1 MYFPIGWPKAL
12 NLALPGESN
21 NIKHI
26 SFDAVKIL
34 LAAIGADF
42 LGVWYA
48 NPLVP
53 IVYYQRSVESVVSY
67 GENKFVI
74 WKPDSRQLVILTTGG
89 VLILYQVDFDASGNG
104 IFQQVDP
111 PTHSLKRDSAELFIK
126 ENIPKLNLKEICLIQ
141 LSSTVTTI
149 CCISL
154 TELLVATEKCEL
166 MRIHWSELESDQ
178 FGGSE
183 SIAGAINLRQIQF
196 FVNQQCN
203 LKTIPPVRPDSY
215 VASLE
220 YSPFIGGCAAVFSDR
235 RAAFLIANHLR
246 FEEENMHGL
255 WIPEVEDATACSVN
269 HKFRLLAYGRVNSD
283 VSVYGIED
291 TTGGL
296 EFSHRLSLNA
306 TVMPGTL
313 GAVNELKWSPDGCVL
328 VVAWENGGIALWS
341 TFGALLMSS
350 FSWDFGIHV
359 DLVHD
364 NPLCVSKM
372 EWSTEGYQIF
382 LTCKPKKTTE
392 KSTDEPFSNVCQ
404 LNFVKSALTM
414 NPCMTS
420 HPHILLQGDDTLYLN
435 QGDNLEKIY
444 FGGKFVFP
452 NNKSDANT
460 ETGDIN
466 PSDDDCVEIKNTVDI
481 SSILSESK
489 YWTVLQLPQTYA
501 ATNWPIRYS
510 AIDAEGLHLAVAGRT
525 GLAHYSMVTKKWK
538 LFGNESQEKDFVVS
552 GGLLWW
558 KGFIVCGC
566 YSLLDRTDEVRCYPE
581 ECKLDNQFGNRIQV
595 RAPVISLNMFRDQL
609 IALTADGIVT
619 LFAMRKC
626 DAYTLK
632 ADCVY
637 EVDVKSICIHPAC
650 IVSLTVT
657 NLRNDLTTKVLVSPD
672 NSEAAET
679 IIVNVCGRILMIQ
692 RDNSNTLVN
701 SLMASCLASCVE
713 CFWLSNT
720 AHESSPMKD
729 CLWLF
734 SGVHGMRVWLPIL
747 PPSNEQKREA
757 SHRLHTFMSKRI
769 MLSFPLKLY
778 PLVILFDNV
787 IVLGVE
793 NETTLYT
800 NETNSH
806 FSLPFSQLERKS
818 QVYLHKILRQLIKRN
833 LGYSAWEIAQSCRRL
848 PYFPHSLELLLHEVL
863 EEEATSKEP
872 IPDALL
878 PSILDFIREFPVYL
892 QTIVQCARKTEI
904 ALWPYLFSMAGKP
917 KDLFQQCLES
927 EELATAASYLIILQ
941 NLEPSIISKQ
951 YATLLLEIALQH
963 RNWELAKDLIRF
975 LKAIDPNEIDSPRSS
990 MVVNVKIAPPSQSQ
1004 SQVNQNPDAFN
1015 LILGPI
1021 ARERSF
1027 STTVLANSTSKEKK
1041 DKVASGNTGS
1051 NNESSTPNSTS
1062 GPTVVVRRKS
1072 ERSNST
1078 KNEKRETF
1086 CIESILHRHARK
1098 LLQNCKLIDLG
1109 YMSAFLDFHLVSW
1122 LSQEAD
1128 RTARLEDY
1136 VTAIN
1141 HLHEELKL
1149 PTPATIFSASDESD
1163 HDYNQMQKRF
1173 QLDKKM
1179 NLPHTSSQTSESGYF
1194 SLALMDTPTSTGN
1207 GNIAMHNNIPSIKEN
1222 EELQY
1227 STLSQHTQNQTQ
1239 IMSGDYNKSR
1249 SNSQTS
1255 LEHNPMYRRFYSLND
1270 DMSSSSLALGLNCAE
1285 VLHKIIPEKLA
1296 IKVRYLLQLFI
1307 EANCIDFALVLSILL
1322 QDAASVGRI
1331 INVVIRS
1338 ESLAACGRI
1347 QTSLKHVAQWS
1358 FDIDCVYRPF
1368 MISLQPHINL
1378 LDQFILTS
1386 STNASATPSTPG
1398 LVNNVPTNLNQ
1409 SRNSDNT
1416 DPNESVNVSEHQV
1429 DSLNNLLQGHCH
1441 ISHHNSAV
1449 GSNANNGNWTYD
1461 KYTADDKRNILT
1473 RQLSTESAKNSSKS
1487 YTQKTMQNTRRS
1499 SFQHQNL
1506 DRNESSGCNVM

>member
-1 MYFPIGWPKAL
+1 M
-12 NLALPGESN
+12 
-21 NIKHI
+21 
-26 SFDAVKIL
+26 
-34 LAAIGADF
+34 
-42 LGVWYA
+42 
-48 NPLVP
+48 
-53 IVYYQRSVESVVSY
+53 
-67 GENKFVI
+67 
-74 WKPDSRQLVILTTGG
+74 
-89 VLILYQVDFDASGNG
+89 
-104 IFQQVDP
+104 
-111 PTHSLKRDSAELFIK
+111 
-126 ENIPKLNLKEICLIQ
+126 
-141 LSSTVTTI
+141 
-149 CCISL
+149 
-154 TELLVATEKCEL
+154 
-166 MRIHWSELESDQ
+166 
-178 FGGSE
+178 
-183 SIAGAINLRQIQF
+183 
-196 FVNQQCN
+196 
-203 LKTIPPVRPDSY
+203 
-215 VASLE
+215 
-220 YSPFIGGCAAVFSDR
+220 
-235 RAAFLIANHLR
+235 
-246 FEEENMHGL
+246 
-255 WIPEVEDATACSVN
+255 
-269 HKFRLLAYGRVNSD
+269 
-283 VSVYGIED
+283 
-291 TTGGL
+291 
-296 EFSHRLSLNA
+296 
-306 TVMPGTL
+306 
-313 GAVNELKWSPDGCVL
+313 
-328 VVAWENGGIALWS
+328 
-341 TFGALLMSS
+341 
-350 FSWDFGIHV
+350 
-359 DLVHD
+359 
-364 NPLCVSKM
+364 
-372 EWSTEGYQIF
+372 
-382 LTCKPKKTTE
+382 
-392 KSTDEPFSNVCQ
+392 
-404 LNFVKSALTM
+404 
-414 NPCMTS
+414 
-420 HPHILLQGDDTLYLN
+420 YLN

-444 FGGKFVFP
+444 FGAKFVFP
-452 NNKSDANT
+452 NNKAEAYHESSD
-460 ETGDIN
+460 IKQQ
-466 PSDDDCVEIKNTVDI
+466 DDGCVEIKNTVDI

-489 YWTVLQLPQTYA
+489 YWTVLKLPQTYA

-525 GLAHYSMVTKKWK
+525 GLAHYSMLSKKWK

-566 YSLLDRTDEVRCYPE
+566 YSLLDRIDEIRCYPE

-595 RAPVISLNMFRDQL
+595 RAPVISLNMFRNQL

-657 NLRNDLTTKVLVSPD
+657 NLRNDLTTKVLVSSG
-672 NSEAAET
+672 NSDAAET

-692 RDNSNTLVN
+692 KDNSNTVVN

-720 AHESSPMKD
+720 AQESSPMRD

-747 PPSNEQKREA
+747 PPTNEQKRDA

-800 NETNSH
+800 NESNSH

-927 EELATAASYLIILQ
+927 EELVTAASYLIILQ
-941 NLEPSIISKQ
+941 NLEPSMISKQ

-1015 LILGPI
+1015 LVLGPI

-1027 STTVLANSTSKEKK
+1027 STTVLATNASKEKK
-1041 DKVASGNTGS
+1041 DKVNAVNSGS
-1051 NNESSTPNSTS
+1051 NNEAISTS
-1062 GPTVVVRRKS
+1062 TSNGQTVVVRRKS

-1078 KNEKRETF
+1078 KNERRETF
-1086 CIESILHRHARK
+1086 CIEAILQRHARK

-1109 YMSAFLDFHLVSW
+1109 YMSAFLDFHLVTW

-1128 RTARLEDY
+1128 KSAHLEDY
-1136 VTAIN
+1136 VIAITL
-1141 HLHEELKL
+1141 LHEELKL
-1149 PTPATIFSASDESD
+1149 PTPASLHSPSEESD
-1163 HDYNQMQKRF
+1163 QDFNQLQKRF
-1173 QLDKKM
+1173 QLDKQL
-1179 NLPHTSSQTSESGYF
+1179 NLPPHTSSQTSESGYF
-1194 SLALMDTPTSTGN
+1194 SLALMDTPTSIHN
-1207 GNIAMHNNIPSIKEN
+1207 GNISIHANIPSIKEN
-1222 EELQY
+1222 EELKY
-1227 STLSQHTQNQTQ
+1227 SSLPQTTTQSSAQMMNVGGG
-1239 IMSGDYNKSR
+1239 GDYNKSR

-1255 LEHNPMYRRFYSLND
+1255 LEHHNPLYRRFYSLNA
-1270 DMSSSSLALGLNCAE
+1270 DMSSSSLTLGLNCVE
-1285 VLHKIIPEKLA
+1285 VYQKILPEKLA
-1296 IKVRYLLQLFI
+1296 IKIRYLLQLFI
-1307 EANCIDFALVLSILL
+1307 EAKCIDFALVLSILL
-1322 QDAASVGRI
+1322 RDAAAIGRI
-1331 INVVIRS
+1331 INVIIRS

-1347 QTSLKHVAQWS
+1347 QNALKHVAQWS
-1358 FDIDCVYRPF
+1358 FEVECVYRSF
-1368 MISLQPHINL
+1368 MISLQPHIYL
-1378 LDQFILTS
+1378 LDQFIQS
-1386 STNASATPSTPG
+1386 SSSPLAASQSAGASAQS
-1398 LVNNVPTNLNQ
+1398 NQ
-1409 SRNSDNT
+1409 INSRNLDNSDAK
-1416 DPNESVNVSEHQV
+1416 DASKVGDYQV
-1429 DSLNNLLQGHCH
+1429 DSHNILQNHGHIAQSITAGGGVMGASLNN
-1441 ISHHNSAV
+1441 
-1449 GSNANNGNWTYD
+1449 SNWSYD
-1461 KYTADDKRNILT
+1461 QYTADDKRNILS
-1473 RQLSTESAKNSSKS
+1473 RQLSSESARNSSS
-1487 YTQKTMQNTRRS
+1487 NNITQHALLNAKRS
-1499 SFQHQNL
+1499 SSTFQQQQHL
-1506 DRNESSGCNVM
+1506 DRNESSGCIVM

>member
-1 MYFPIGWPKAL
+1 MYFPIGWPKAI

-21 NIKHI
+21 NIKYI
-26 SFDAVKIL
+26 CFDAVKIL
-34 LAAIGADF
+34 LAGAGTDF
-42 LGVWYA
+42 LGIWYA

-53 IVYYQRSVESVVSY
+53 IVYYRRSIESVVKY
-67 GENKFVI
+67 GENKLVV
-74 WKPDSRQLVILTTGG
+74 WKPDSRQLIVLTSGG
-89 VLILYQVDFDASGNG
+89 ALILYQVDFDGNGNG
-104 IFQQVDP
+104 IFLQMDSP
-111 PTHSLKRDSAELFIK
+111 HYSLKRDSAELFIK
-126 ENIPKLNLKEICLIQ
+126 ENIPKLSLREICIVE
-141 LSSTVTTI
+141 LSSIITTV

-154 TELLVATEKCEL
+154 TELLVATERCEL
-166 MRIHWSELESDQ
+166 MRLQWSDLETDELGNNTSVTN
-178 FGGSE
+178 
-183 SIAGAINLRQIQF
+183 AINLRQIQF
-196 FVNQQCN
+196 YVNQQCN
-203 LKTIPPVRPDSY
+203 LKMIPPLSPGSY
-215 VASLE
+215 VAVLE

-235 RAAFLIANHLR
+235 RAAFLIANHLK
-246 FEEENMHGL
+246 FEAANMHGF
-255 WIPEVEDATACSVN
+255 WIPEIEDSTVCSVN
-269 HKFRLLAYGRVNSD
+269 HKFRLLAYGRANAD

-291 TTGGL
+291 ATGGL
-296 EFSHRLSLNA
+296 EFSHRLSLNS

-328 VVAWENGGIALWS
+328 AVSWENGGIALWS

-364 NPLCVSKM
+364 NPLCVTKL
-372 EWSTEGYQIF
+372 EWSTEGYQLF
-382 LTCKPKKTTE
+382 LTCKAKQNMDQAIGEHYT
-392 KSTDEPFSNVCQ
+392 NVCQ
-404 LNFVKSALTM
+404 LSFVKSALTM
-414 NPCMTS
+414 NPCMTA

-452 NNKSDANT
+452 NTKTDTHTSISDID
-460 ETGDIN
+460 G
-466 PSDDDCVEIKNTVDI
+466 CLEIKNSVDI
-481 SSILSESK
+481 SSILAESK
-489 YWTVLQLPQTYA
+489 YWTVLQLPQTYV

-510 AIDAEGLHLAVAGRT
+510 AIDAEGVHVAVAGRT
-525 GLAHYSMVTKKWK
+525 GLAHYSMQTKKWK

-566 YSLLDRTDEVRCYPE
+566 YSLLDRTDEIRCYPE

-657 NLRNDLTTKVLVSPD
+657 NLRNDLTAKSVVSAG
-672 NSEAAET
+672 NGEAET

-692 RDNSNTLVN
+692 RDNNNAVVN

-713 CFWLSNT
+713 CFWLSNST
-720 AHESSPMKD
+720 QVGSPMRD

-734 SGVHGMRVWLPIL
+734 SGIHGMRLWLPIL
-747 PPSNEQKREA
+747 PPSTEQRRDS

-793 NETTLYT
+793 NETILYT
-800 NETNSH
+800 NESNSH

-927 EELATAASYLIILQ
+927 EELVTAASYLIILQ
-941 NLEPSIISKQ
+941 NLEPSVISKQ

-963 RNWELAKDLIRF
+963 QKWDLAKDLIRF

-990 MVVNVKIAPPSQSQ
+990 MVVNLKIAPPSQSQ

-1015 LILGPI
+1015 LVLGPI
-1021 ARERSF
+1021 GRERSF
-1027 STTVLANSTSKEKK
+1027 STTVLATNTIKDKKEKQTTNPPATSVN
-1041 DKVASGNTGS
+1041 DNITSSNSGS
-1051 NNESSTPNSTS
+1051 V
-1062 GPTVVVRRKS
+1062 VVVRRKS
-1072 ERSNST
+1072 ERSHST

-1086 CIESILHRHARK
+1086 CIESILQKHARK
-1098 LLQNCKLIDLG
+1098 LLQSFKLIDLG
-1109 YMSAFLDFHLVSW
+1109 YMSAFLDFHLVTW
-1122 LSQEAD
+1122 LSQEAEKA
-1128 RTARLEDY
+1128 ARLEDY
-1136 VTAIN
+1136 VNAIMQ
-1141 HLHEELKL
+1141 LHEELKL
-1149 PTPATIFSASDESD
+1149 PTPVSIRASSEFSDQ
-1163 HDYNQMQKRF
+1163 DYHQLEKRYNF
-1173 QLDKKM
+1173 DKTLH
-1179 NLPHTSSQTSESGYF
+1179 LPNSSCQTSESGYF
-1194 SLALMDTPTSTGN
+1194 SLALMDTPTSTNN
-1207 GNIAMHNNIPSIKEN
+1207 GNTILQTNIPSINEN
-1222 EELQY
+1222 EELQFP
-1227 STLSQHTQNQTQ
+1227 SFPTSASVQPQNQNDN
-1239 IMSGDYNKSR
+1239 IEFNKTR
-1249 SNSQTS
+1249 SNSQASIDHT
-1255 LEHNPMYRRFYSLND
+1255 LYRRAFSVSE
-1270 DMSSSSLALGLNCAE
+1270 DMSSSPLTLGLNCSTE
-1285 VLHKIIPEKLA
+1285 IQPKIIPEKLA
-1296 IKVRYLLQLFI
+1296 IKLRYLLQLFI
-1307 EANCIDFALVLSILL
+1307 EANCVDFAIVLSILL
-1322 QDAASVGRI
+1322 QDASSIGRI
-1331 INVVIRS
+1331 INVLTRTEPVS
-1338 ESLAACGRI
+1338 TCCSI
-1347 QTSLKHVAQWS
+1347 QNALKRVALWS
-1358 FDIDCVYRPF
+1358 FDMECVYRSF
-1368 MISLQPHINL
+1368 MISLQPHIYL
-1378 LDQFILTS
+1378 LDQFIQSSMSTMPQTS
-1386 STNASATPSTPG
+1386 SLVSAQ
-1398 LVNNVPTNLNQ
+1398 VNMNN
-1409 SRNSDNT
+1409 SRCSENSD
-1416 DPNESVNVSEHQV
+1416 PNDVSKTGDNQAECLQVNHIQHSCESA
-1429 DSLNNLLQGHCH
+1429 
-1441 ISHHNSAV
+1441 NS
-1449 GSNANNGNWTYD
+1449 NWSYE
-1461 KYTADDKRNILT
+1461 DKRNLLS
-1473 RQLSTESAKNSSKS
+1473 RQLSSDSALSSTVSRQNPNNNANIKNPSLPGSV
-1487 YTQKTMQNTRRS
+1487 
-1499 SFQHQNL
+1499 
-1506 DRNESSGCNVM
+1506 DRNESSGCLLM